1 MPRWRGRNIVSAT
14 TGVVVSRGDGVLASG
29 VELSRGRVD
38 GDSRDASTRA
48 STVEA
53 TWSHEDDID
62 ASRRESGLY

>member
-14 TGVVVSRGDGVLASG
+14 AGVVVSRGDGVLTSG

-38 GDSRDASTRA
+38 GDSRDAST
-48 STVEA
+48 VEA
-53 TWSHEDDID
+53 TWSHEDAID